1 MNKQKL
7 ILSSMLGF
15 YTLIQ
20 LIAYIYAV
28 FIGTSGKSYLINY
41 GSIALNFIMGIIL
54 FLFLKKKDILIVL
67 IALEF
72 TLLADT
78 GLILLEDVE
87 TVAVFFFFF
96 AQLFYA
102 LRVRQFSKK
111 LPLKWDIILRLA
123 LLVIVELLVYILLQ
137 ENFTWL
143 VVVTLLYFTNFVFNF
158 ILTIINTKENIL
170 FAIGL
175 FLFLLCDLSLGLR
188 MLGNFIDVTNWNII
202 HMINTL
208 SIDIVWMFYF
218 PSQVFIVLSIQYN
231 RMRMKNDRI

>member
-1 MNKQKL
+1 MNKQKW

-28 FIGTSGKSYLINY
+28 FIGTSFKIYLINY
-41 GSIALNFIMGIIL
+41 GSIALNFIMGIVL
-54 FLFLKKKDILIVL
+54 FLFLKKKDSLIVL

-111 LPLKWDIILRLA
+111 LPLKW
-123 LLVIVELLVYILLQ
+123 EY
-137 ENFTWL
+137 
-143 VVVTLLYFTNFVFNF
+143 YFTPCSFGDSRTISLYPFTGKLYLASRSNSALFYQFYLQFYSDDHQYQREYSFCYWIIF
-158 ILTIINTKENIL
+158 I
-170 FAIGL
+170 
-175 FLFLLCDLSLGLR
+175 
-188 MLGNFIDVTNWNII
+188 
-202 HMINTL
+202 
-208 SIDIVWMFYF
+208 
-218 PSQVFIVLSIQYN
+218 FIV
-231 RMRMKNDRI
+231 